1 MAIWD
6 HLRTAQHRPAAPE
19 QSTAG
24 ECQKPSITDMFWQGV
39 RRSQA
44 MRAAAAQTERV
55 RQMNQPPT
63 FDGLA
68 LIPVVLELDTAG
80 NVLVRCNSLQA
91 TIYPF
96 VAQHRALLAEV
107 LRTMPRRRWDSMTD
121 SVGDLTSR
129 AQVIS
134 LQTAS

>member
-6 HLRTAQHRPAAPE
+6 HLRAAQHRPAAPE
-19 QSTAG
+19 QSDAG

-44 MRAAAAQTERV
+44 MRQAAAQTEHI
-55 RQMNQPPT
+55 RQMSQPPI

-68 LIPVVLELDTAG
+68 LIPVVLELDAAG
-80 NVLVRCNSLQA
+80 TVHVRCNTLQA

-96 VAQHRALLAEV
+96 VAQHRELLAEV

-121 SVGDLTSR
+121 SVGDLTAR
-129 AQVIS
+129 AQAIS